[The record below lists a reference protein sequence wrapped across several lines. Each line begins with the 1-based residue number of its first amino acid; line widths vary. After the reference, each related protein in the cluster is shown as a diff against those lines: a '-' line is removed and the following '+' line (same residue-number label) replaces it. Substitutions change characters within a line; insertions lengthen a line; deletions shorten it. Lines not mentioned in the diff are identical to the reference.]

1 MAKNQSSCPNGW
13 DVIKKKPQKQQQQ
26 QQQQESEGTLFL
38 RESFINRVVS
48 GKEGLET

>member
-13 DVIKKKPQKQQQQ
+13 NVIKKKPQKQQ